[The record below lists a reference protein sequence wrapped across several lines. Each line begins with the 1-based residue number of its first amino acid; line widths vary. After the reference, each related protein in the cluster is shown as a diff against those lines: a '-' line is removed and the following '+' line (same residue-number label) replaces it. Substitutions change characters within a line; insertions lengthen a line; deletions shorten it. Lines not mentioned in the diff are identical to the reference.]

1 MKTTEKNIS
10 QILKTFRSEN
20 ALTQKQ
26 ASEALDIS
34 TRAYTYYETGER
46 EPSGVKYANIL
57 RKIATYN
64 KQKNGMVAYELPL
77 DTPQQASEP
86 AAIYRENELLRDIIK
101 AKDELIAILR
111 EQLNNPKS

>member
-1 MKTTEKNIS
+1 MNTKEKNIA

-46 EPSGVKYANIL
+46 EPTGVKYANIL
-57 RKIATYN
+57 RKIADYN
-64 KQKNGMVAYELPL
+64 KHKNKGVAYELPEAGN
-77 DTPQQASEP
+77 TIVSEP
-86 AAIYRENELLRDIIK
+86 ASIYRENELLRDIIK

-111 EQLNNPKS
+111 EQLNNQKS